1 MLIHNDS
8 SFHTDADLG
17 QTSVFF
23 VLDSTKVCTFCSNCD
38 TIVSVYIKWFLKL
51 VNELHNLL
59 IERSHNLD

>member
-23 VLDSTKVCTFCSNCD
+23 ALDSTKVCTFDANCD
-38 TIVSVYIKWFLKL
+38 TIVTVSLNQFLKL
-51 VNELHNLL
+51 V
-59 IERSHNLD
+59 

>member
-23 VLDSTKVCTFCSNCD
+23 ELDSTKVCTFDANCD
-38 TIVSVYIKWFLKL
+38 TIVNVYIKWFLKL
-51 VNELHNLL
+51 V
-59 IERSHNLD
+59 